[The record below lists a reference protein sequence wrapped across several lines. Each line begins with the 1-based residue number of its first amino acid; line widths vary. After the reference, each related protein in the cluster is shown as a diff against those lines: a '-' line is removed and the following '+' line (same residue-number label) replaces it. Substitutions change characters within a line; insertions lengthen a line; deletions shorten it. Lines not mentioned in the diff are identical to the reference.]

1 MKDQK
6 ARATTWLIDTSMF
19 KSLASD
25 GQKRSSLRGWIETHE
40 DPLYLSAAS
49 LVELEAAIERIRARR
64 ADRAEPLS
72 KWLNGLV
79 TSFRDRLHPVD
90 IDVAIRAGRLLTH
103 CQVGPARHRFHDA
116 LLVATAQIHGHG
128 LLTKREAVFGSWT
141 RVEVASP

>member
-1 MKDQK
+1 M
-6 ARATTWLIDTSMF
+6 TTWLIDTAMF
-19 KSLASD
+19 KSLAD
-25 GQKRSSLRGWIETHE
+25 VQKRSSLRAWIVTHE

-49 LVELEAAIERIRARR
+49 LVALAAAIDRIRARR
-64 ADRAEPLS
+64 ADRADTLS
-72 KWLNGLV
+72 KWLDGLV
-79 TSFRDRLHPVD
+79 ATFKDRIHPVD
-90 IDVAIRAGRLLTH
+90 IDVAIRAGTLLTH